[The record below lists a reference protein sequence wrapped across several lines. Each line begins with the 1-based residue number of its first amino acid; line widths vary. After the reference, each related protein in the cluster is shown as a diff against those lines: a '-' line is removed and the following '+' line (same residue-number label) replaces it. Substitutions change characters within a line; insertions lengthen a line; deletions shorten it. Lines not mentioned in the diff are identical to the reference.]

1 MNTFCLRSGEYLRLA
16 GMNQRPGWRALRSCA
31 PERAPPQ
38 SKVRFIIAAIAAQ
51 GTLVAA
57 SLVDVFEAL
66 TWRSLMHSIL
76 LVDDEPDNLAA
87 WRLILEGEG
96 YAVGCASNGAE
107 AIACTAFHV
116 PDLIITDWMMPIMDG
131 AELCNRLKAMPQ
143 LAGVPILIH
152 SAVPPPDGEANNWT
166 VCLRKPAG
174 TALFLTTVAQLCKHR
189 H

>member
-1 MNTFCLRSGEYLRLA
+1 L
-16 GMNQRPGWRALRSCA
+16 
-31 PERAPPQ
+31 ERAPPQ
-38 SKVRFIIAAIAAQ
+38 SKVRFIITAITAQ

-57 SLVDVFEAL
+57 SQLDVHEAL
-66 TWRSLMHSIL
+66 TRRSLMHSIL
-76 LVDDEPDNLAA
+76 LVDDEPDILAA

-107 AIACTAFHV
+107 AIACTASYV
-116 PDLIITDWMMPIMDG
+116 PDLIITDWMMPVMGG
-131 AELCNRLKAMPQ
+131 AELCSLLKTMPQ

-152 SAVPPPDGEANNWT
+152 SAMPPPDGEAKNWT

-174 TALFLTTVAQLCKHR
+174 TALFLTTVAQLCKRR